1 MTIENGNFRNRQTP
15 DLIDTEYRN
24 CAFTQ
29 DQPIDTVGVKTGVR
43 LFPGDDTP
51 RIFINCNLVNC
62 EPPPGSILTKCNT
75 TIVSR
80 KIVNNTDS
88 VVIDGQV
95 LSVDDYSDIIHGKYT
110 VDGYVYKTDV
120 EVDH

>member
-1 MTIENGNFRNRQTP
+1 MTIEHGNFRNQQTP
-15 DLIDTEYRN
+15 DLIDTEYKN
-24 CAFTQ
+24 CSFAH

-51 RIFINCNLVNC
+51 RIFINCNMVNC

-80 KIVNNTDS
+80 KVVNNTDS
-88 VVIDGQV
+88 LVIDGEV

-110 VDGYVYKTDV
+110 VNGYVYQADV